1 MSSDSCLPIFAE
13 MNKPFTSSAHHD
25 FGRSYHI
32 WTVIIVL
39 LGLLLRVYNLGF
51 SYSNDELSALSR
63 VRFDSFADL
72 VRNGFYVD
80 GHPGGIQVFLYY
92 WVRVFGMGEW
102 AVRIPFALVSALGIW
117 FTIKVFSRWFGPPAG
132 LLSGAFAAFL
142 VFPVLYGQ
150 IARPYG
156 PGLTFCMMMVWY
168 WTRLLFDEKPDLKI
182 SFPFALSAAA
192 CMYTH
197 YFSFL
202 LALVVG
208 LTGLF
213 QLKKD
218 RVWHYLGAGLL
229 AALLFSPHIYITLNH
244 LSIGG
249 VGLWL
254 AKPGPLWPIEHLF
267 YIFNESF
274 IIVGLVLAIMLIQI
288 LTYQKTPGLLRF
300 RIISLIFFLLP
311 MLTGFFYS
319 REINPVLQHSVLLF
333 SFPFLLGFLVSFSAN
348 IPLKWFHYL
357 LAFVLLAGTVHTVLI
372 KKYYKQQHFGEFRGV
387 AESIEKWNKK
397 YGAENITHAVNVN
410 NPWYIQFYMSE
421 AQQQKTTFA
430 QNDNRGEADLDS
442 LKLILDHAETPYFLY
457 AWTKPVPFEVRDMIL
472 ARYPCIKEE
481 FDFDGLS
488 AASLFAKNLQ
498 SECLNALS
506 DTLYF
511 LNLHANQDISVGDS
525 AVMPEYFPGFEGKL
539 SELVSE
545 KFTSLNLV
553 AFTSITANDGLTGG
567 LLVVSFQ
574 DEKNEISYWS
584 AAKFDLFTTTGQQR
598 VVRLSIPVADKK
610 LFHHRM
616 KLYVW
621 NPKLNLIMPEYLLL
635 VNEPAVSL
643 K

>member
-1 MSSDSCLPIFAE
+1 

-25 FGRSYHI
+25 FGRSFQI
-32 WTVIIVL
+32 WTIVIVL

-63 VRFDSFADL
+63 VRFDSFAEL

-92 WVRVFGMGEW
+92 WVRVFGMNEW
-102 AVRIPFALVSALGIW
+102 AVRIPFALVSTLGIW
-117 FTIKVFSRWFGPPAG
+117 FTIKVFSRWFGPSAG
-132 LLSGAFAAFL
+132 LLSGAFVAFL
-142 VFPVLYGQ
+142 VFPVLYSQ

-156 PGLTFCMMMVWY
+156 PGLTFCMIMVWY
-168 WTRLLFDEKPDLKI
+168 WTRLLFDEKPNYKI
-182 SFPFALSAAA
+182 SLAFALSAAA

-229 AALLFSPHIYITLNH
+229 SALLFSPHIYITLNH

-254 AKPGPLWPIEHLF
+254 AKPGLFWPLEHLF

-274 IIVGLVLAIMLIQI
+274 IIVGLLMAIMLIQI
-288 LTYQKTPGLLRF
+288 LTYRETPGMLRF
-300 RIISLIFFLLP
+300 RIFSVVFFLVP
-311 MLTGFFYS
+311 MLVGFFYS

-333 SFPFLLGFLVSFSAN
+333 SFPFLMGFLLSFSGN
-348 IPLKWFHYL
+348 IPLKWFNYL
-357 LAFVLLAGTVHTVLI
+357 LGLVLI
-372 KKYYKQQHFGEFRGV
+372 VGTLDTVVVRNYFMQQHFGEFRGV
-387 AESIEKWNKK
+387 AQSIEKWNDK
-397 YGAENITHAVNVN
+397 YGADNITHAVNVN

-421 AQQQKTTFA
+421 VQQKKTTFE
-430 QNDNRGEADLDS
+430 QTDNKGGADLDN
-442 LKLILDHAETPYFLY
+442 LKQILDASETPFFLY

-472 ARYPCIKEE
+472 ARYPCLKGEV
-481 FDFDGLS
+481 DFGGLS
-488 AASLFAKNLQ
+488 AASLFAKKLQ
-498 SECLNALS
+498 SECLNANS
-506 DTLYF
+506 DTLFF
-511 LNLHANQDISVGDS
+511 LKLNTEENKSISDS
-525 AVMPEYFPGFEGKL
+525 AVAPEFFPGFDGKL
-539 SELVSE
+539 SDLL
-545 KFTSLNLV
+545 TSSDGSDNLV
-553 AFTSITANDGLTGG
+553 AYSSLQADELTGA

-574 DEKNEISYWS
+574 DEQNEISHWS
-584 AAKFDLFTTTGQQR
+584 AARFDLFTRAGSSSL
-598 VVRLSIPVADKK
+598 VRLSIPVSQKK

-621 NPKLNLIMPEYLLL
+621 NPKLKSIMPEFILL
-635 VNEPAVSL
+635 VNEKRL
-643 K
+643 LDN